1 MYAHYPKELPDLEVY
16 YDMTAEDPG
25 NEPSVEF
32 SDIEICGTSVSIEL
46 YHHFISTFGEK
57 WEREILNTL
66 ASIRRRT
73 AA

>member
-1 MYAHYPKELPDLEVY
+1 MNAFYPKQFSDLEVY
-16 YDMTAEDPG
+16 YEMTSEDPG

-32 SDIEICGTSVSIEL
+32 SDIEICGTSVSLEL
-46 YHHFISTFGEK
+46 YHHFVSTFGEK

-66 ASIRRRT
+66 ASRRRT